1 MSCNVGDIK
10 TFTLENAPAG
20 GGGYTYVWKWW
31 DGTVSVTGVPSVEKQ
46 LNIGGVLAYTLTQSD
61 ELGRSVIYN
70 GTITVNFPPTI
81 IGSPTVSN
89 NDTSFPYSSLLS
101 SVSYDPD
108 HPGGTELSFAWYNGP
123 TLIGSGTTTIPSA
136 GTYHNTLE
144 VNNISADE
152 TITQIITD
160 TENSATILNYFLRGF
175 TPSGLQGSSSSISNS
190 LVSSANNLSQI
201 IIGPGQVATF
211 TAYAQDTSPGQL
223 QFVWSAG
230 TLNGWSSDLTVTN
243 IPGPL
248 PNGLYK
254 SQISRNVGTETA
266 GLKTVFCT
274 VTNETTLQNLVF
286 DTTVT
291 LINAQA
297 PVVTAISTDAPI
309 INGGYAVSQS
319 GFVHFSAQAADP
331 NSALLSYRWD
341 FTQPVITL
349 YGREV
354 MLRPADYSVFDEAVL
369 EGNGTTPGTGPLP
382 ITGNVTVTDRFGQS
396 SSVAFQQ
403 FATTLVWPFTQ
414 VSPQTSGTG
423 STTLQKRYWGTSD
436 QTAIADTDLLTF
448 SSDFSSTRNQ
458 SEQFIPTAVYVYFV
472 YPASFG
478 EATINIATDGVI
490 SNDWLLTTQQ
500 FNSVLYNVYRSSVP
514 LTGLLQIT
522 LS

>member
-10 TFTLENAPAG
+10 TFSLESAPG
-20 GGGYTYVWKWW
+20 DGGGYTYVWKWW
-31 DGTVSVTGVPSVEKQ
+31 DGTVSVTSVPQVDKQ
-46 LNIGGVLAYTLTQSD
+46 LNVGGVLTYTLTQSD
-61 ELGRSVIYN
+61 DFGRSVVYN

-81 IGSPTVSN
+81 IGSPTISN
-89 NDTSFPYSSLLS
+89 NDAGFPYSSELA

-108 HPGGTELSFAWYNGP
+108 HPGGVELSFAWYNGA
-123 TLIGSGTTTIPSA
+123 TLIGNGTTTTPSA
-136 GTYHNTLE
+136 GTYQNVLE
-144 VNNISADE
+144 VDNITTDQ

-160 TENSATILNYFLRGF
+160 TENSSTILNYFLRGF

-223 QFVWSAG
+223 QFLWTAG
-230 TLNGWSSDLTVTN
+230 TLDGWSSNLVVTDT
-243 IPGPL
+243 PSPL

-254 SQISRNVGTETA
+254 SQISQNVGTETA
-266 GLKTVFCT
+266 GLKTVFCE
-274 VTNETTLQNLVF
+274 VTNLTTQRDIVF

-291 LINAQA
+291 LVNPQA
-297 PVVTAISTDAPI
+297 PVVTSISTDAPV

-319 GFVHFSAQAADP
+319 GFVHFSAAASDP

-341 FTQPVITL
+341 FTQPVVTL
-349 YGREV
+349 YGRKV
-354 MLRPADYSVFDEAVL
+354 MIRPSDYSVFAETVL
-369 EGNGTTPGTGPLP
+369 EGNGTDPGTGPLP

-436 QTAIADTDLLTF
+436 QTSIADTDLLTF
-448 SSDFSSTRNQ
+448 TSDFSSTRNQ
-458 SEQFIPTAVYVYFV
+458 SEQFIPNAVYIYFV
-472 YPASFG
+472 YPSSFG
-478 EATINIATDGVI
+478 EAQINIVTEGVI
-490 SNDWLLTTQQ
+490 ATDWLLTTQE